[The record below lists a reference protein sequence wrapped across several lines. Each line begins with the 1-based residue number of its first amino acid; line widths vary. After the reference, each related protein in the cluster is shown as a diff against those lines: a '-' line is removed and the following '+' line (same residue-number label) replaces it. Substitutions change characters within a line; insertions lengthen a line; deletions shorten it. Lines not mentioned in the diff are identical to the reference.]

1 MSAAGHMRPGL
12 DPHRAAVI
20 ATVAA
25 AACAFAVTV
34 AAAPI
39 TIESQDLGV
48 RFAAPEHCSAMEGPG
63 TVEAICD
70 PSGDAAKSA
79 TTAAAS
85 ALKLEIT
92 MQATPQNKGEPPDVL
107 AARYSFGQFQK
118 DVPAAVCG
126 DEARVK
132 IEDAVQLF
140 EGALV
145 VYTANVLCPEIRF
158 LGLGQRRAVV
168 RTIVGPDRQYQV
180 AARAL
185 VSDFERLKPAID
197 AFFASLRI
205 GEPEKSP

>member
-1 MSAAGHMRPGL
+1 MRSGL
-12 DPHRAAVI
+12 QPHRVAIIAAF
-20 ATVAA
+20 AA
-25 AACAFAVTV
+25 ALAFVGTV

-39 TIESQDLGV
+39 DIESQDLGV
-48 RFAAPEHCSAMEGPG
+48 RFAVPEHCSAMEGPG
-63 TVEAICD
+63 TLEAICD
-70 PSGDAAKSA
+70 PSGDATKSA
-79 TTAAAS
+79 PVATAA
-85 ALKLEIT
+85 ALKLEII
-92 MQATPQNKGEPPDVL
+92 MQPTPENKGEPPDVL

-132 IEDAVQLF
+132 IEDAMQLF

-168 RTIVGPDRQYQV
+168 RTIVRPDRQYQV

-185 VSDFERLKPAID
+185 ASDFERLKPAID